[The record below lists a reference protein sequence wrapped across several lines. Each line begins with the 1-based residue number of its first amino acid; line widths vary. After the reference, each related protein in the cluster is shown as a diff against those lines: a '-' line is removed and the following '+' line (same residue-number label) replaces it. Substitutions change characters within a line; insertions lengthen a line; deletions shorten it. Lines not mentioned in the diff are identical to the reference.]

1 MNIAVIKLRG
11 VSTNKK
17 YYNVLSPSILPRT
30 YYKYIVMGHSSSLS
44 KYFQVMGKTICV
56 MCRLLNTSLT
66 SVFQALFTFI
76 FNRFDLIPRRSFW
89 RLITSID
96 LKCIWRRLVCGLL

>member
-17 YYNVLSPSILPRT
+17 YYMFCRHQSYQERIINTLLWAIL
-30 YYKYIVMGHSSSLS
+30 HHFQSSF
-44 KYFQVMGKTICV
+44 K
-56 MCRLLNTSLT
+56 LLNTSLT